1 MNFYYYSKDHV
12 LHSVSLATT
21 LCTFLLTVSSVV
33 LFIVFF
39 LKHFVFQFLVNFL
52 AFIYFISRSSSTC
65 FLLSF
70 QSVSISFSHPLQSMK
85 WFSYCSDSSLF
96 QLFFFEQL
104 IDFSLQIWKFLLRV
118 CEKDSQNFYCR
129 VDWISF
135 GIRSPFPLR
144 IFLRCLS
151 NLDSPS
157 WFPWA
162 LGIFHFFVVLESIVM
177 IFSYPFILDSWI
189 KLYKGIHSWRVKE

>member
-96 QLFFFEQL
+96 QLFFFEQTYWF
-104 IDFSLQIWKFLLRV
+104 FSTNLKVPFKGLWEGLSEFLL
-118 CEKDSQNFYCR
+118 SGWLNFIWNPFSVSAEDLLTLPFKPRFTELISLSPRHFSFLCCSWIHCY
-129 VDWISF
+129 DFFISF
-135 GIRSPFPLR
+135 
-144 IFLRCLS
+144 
-151 NLDSPS
+151 
-157 WFPWA
+157 
-162 LGIFHFFVVLESIVM
+162 HFRFV
-177 IFSYPFILDSWI
+177 D
-189 KLYKGIHSWRVKE
+189 